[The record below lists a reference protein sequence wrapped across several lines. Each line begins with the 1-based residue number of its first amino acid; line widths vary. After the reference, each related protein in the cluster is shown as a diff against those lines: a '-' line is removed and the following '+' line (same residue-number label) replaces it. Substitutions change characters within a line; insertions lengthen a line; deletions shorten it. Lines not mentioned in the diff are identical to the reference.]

1 MDATATVLLQLQ
13 DETCERF
20 CCCGSRSFFESRSD
34 SPKLDKDA
42 KLRVA
47 NEMSCR
53 PVGPLDMRLVGFI
66 VDFYSCLKHLK
77 MHL

>member
-1 MDATATVLLQLQ
+1 MKPANDSAAAV
-13 DETCERF
+13 
-20 CCCGSRSFFESRSD
+20 SRSFFDYRSD
-34 SPKLDKDA
+34 SPKVDKDA

-47 NEMSCR
+47 NEMLCR
-53 PVGPLDMRLVGFI
+53 SVGPLDMRLVGFI